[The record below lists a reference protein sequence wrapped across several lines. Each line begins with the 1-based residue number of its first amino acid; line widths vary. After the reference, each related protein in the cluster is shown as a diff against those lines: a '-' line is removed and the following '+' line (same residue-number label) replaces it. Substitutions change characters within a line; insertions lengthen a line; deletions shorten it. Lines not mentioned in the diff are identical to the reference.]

1 MKSNSVVV
9 DTNLIFSALI
19 PKSSKIREIL
29 FDPNL
34 TFYSPNYLISEI
46 YKHKDK
52 LIKNSKLTESEFYLY
67 FNGITERIN
76 FVPIELIG
84 LNSRQKAYNLC
95 RNLDL
100 KDTPFVALAID
111 LNIPLW
117 TGDKKLKEGLK
128 MKGYNNFLAGNNTN
142 E

>member
-29 FDPNL
+29 FDQNL
-34 TFYSPNYLISEI
+34 TFYSPNYLISEV

-67 FNGITERIN
+67 FDGITERIN
-76 FVPIELIG
+76 FIPTELIG
-84 LNSRQKAYNLC
+84 IKSRQKAYNLC
-95 RNLDL
+95 KDVDL
-100 KDTPFVALAID
+100 KDIPFVALAID
-111 LNIPLW
+111 LEIPFW
-117 TGDKKLKEGLK
+117 TGDKKLKEGLEK
-128 MKGYNNFLAGNNTN
+128 KGYNNFFNR
-142 E
+142 

>member
-1 MKSNSVVV
+1 MKSGSVVV

-19 PKSSKIREIL
+19 PKASKIREIL
-29 FDPNL
+29 FD
-34 TFYSPNYLISEI
+34 TSIIFYSPNYLISEI

-52 LIKNSKLTESEFYLY
+52 LIKNSKLNESEFYLY

-76 FVPIELIG
+76 FIPIDFVG
-84 LNSRQKAYNLC
+84 VNSRQKAYSLC
-95 RNLDL
+95 KNIDL
-100 KDTPFVALAID
+100 KDIPFVALAID
-111 LNIPLW
+111 LDIPLW

-128 MKGYNNFLAGNNTN
+128 IKGYNKFF